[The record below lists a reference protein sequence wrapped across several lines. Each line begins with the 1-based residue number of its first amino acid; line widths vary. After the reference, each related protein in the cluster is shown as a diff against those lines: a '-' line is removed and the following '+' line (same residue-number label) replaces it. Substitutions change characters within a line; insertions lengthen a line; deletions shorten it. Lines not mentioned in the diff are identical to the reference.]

1 MSPTKYLL
9 FYPFLKRLQINLI
22 FPNNVHT
29 CILHISISVTKNVNH
44 QGLLFYFLQKL
55 IQINLIFPN
64 NVHTMYIAYIN
75 KCNQECQPSRLA
87 FLLSSKADT
96 NKFDIF
102 RQCTCVLHISISLT
116 RNVNHQ
122 RLAFL
127 LVSKAYTNN

>member
-1 MSPTKYLL
+1 MKQARKACQKGSL
-9 FYPFLKRLQINLI
+9 FYLFLKLEHKNFISADNVHI
-22 FPNNVHT
+22 ANNVTRNVTHQ
-29 CILHISISVTKNVNH
+29 ILTFLPFSETATNKFDISQQCT
-44 QGLLFYFLQKL
+44 Y
-55 IQINLIFPN
+55 
-64 NVHTMYIAYIN
+64 MYIAYIN
-75 KCNQECQPSRLA
+75 KCNKECQPSRLA